1 MAVISEIAQ
10 NVKIID
16 NISVFSE
23 VAIFICDHDS
33 TCTLSTL
40 L

>member
-1 MAVISEIAQ
+1 MAVIFKIARS
-10 NVKIID
+10 VKIID
-16 NISVFSE
+16 ISVFSE